1 MPVAR
6 TGSLGQALAM
16 RIRTGQATEI
26 AAIAGCGILV
36 TKKVI
41 VSGLC
46 RSHGC

>member
-6 TGSLGQALAM
+6 AGSLGQALAM
-16 RIRTGQATEI
+16 RIRTGQATAI
-26 AAIAGCGILV
+26 AAIAGWKLV